1 MANCCILC
9 GAQLP
14 RESFLCLPGMPSCAQ
29 NIPDRDTLHEDKCIN
44 LNLFQCGSCG
54 LVQLDCNPVPYHRDV
69 IRAGGGTKTMTDL
82 RRAQY
87 EHFINKCTL
96 EGKRILEVGCGQ
108 GEFLEMLNG
117 FNVHGFGIENNQ
129 ALVDLAIQKGLTVY
143 RDFAGDA
150 GHVLKGAPYDAF
162 MQFNFIE
169 HQPDPNG
176 MVRCIRDNLVPMG
189 VGLVTAP
196 SFEYI
201 RDDCV
206 YEVMRDHLAYYS
218 ERTLSFLFE
227 KNGFDVLERGVVN
240 KDTVYVIVRLQEHL
254 TRDTFRI
261 NYEQIKKSLNQF
273 VDEMTASGRSLS
285 FWGASHQCFTAASFL
300 VSPEKIESIVDSA
313 KFKQGKFAPASHIPI
328 VAPEKFFASPSNSL
342 LIIAPGYTDEIA
354 SMVASR
360 TMSVRMFALRS
371 DAIEELN

>member
-1 MANCCILC
+1 MSDCILC
-9 GAQLP
+9 GETLP
-14 RESFLCLPGMPSCAQ
+14 VKSFLNLQGMPSCAQ
-29 NIPDRDTLHEDKCIN
+29 NIPDKDSLYKDSGMD

-54 LVQLDCNPVPYHRDV
+54 LVQLDCDPVPYYRDV

-87 EHFINKCTL
+87 GHFIDKCSL
-96 EGKRILEVGCGQ
+96 VGKRILEVGCGQ
-108 GEFLEMLNG
+108 GEFLEMLEG

-129 ALVDLAIQKGLTVY
+129 LLVDLATRKGLTVY
-143 RDFAGDA
+143 RDFAEDD
-150 GHVLKGAPYDAF
+150 GHDLQGAPYDAF

-176 MVRCIRDNLVPMG
+176 MVRCIRENLVPMG

-201 RDDCV
+201 RNDCV

-240 KDTVYVIVRLQEHL
+240 KDTVYVIVRKQEHL
-254 TRDTFRI
+254 TRDTFKT
-261 NYEQIKKSLNQF
+261 NYAQIKNSLNSF
-273 VDEMTASGRSLS
+273 VDKMAKSGRRLS

-300 VSPEKIESIVDSA
+300 SCPEKVESIVDSA
-313 KFKQGKFAPASHIPI
+313 KFKQGKSSPASHIPI
-328 VAPEKFFASPSNSL
+328 VAPEQFFASPSDSL
-342 LIIAPGYTDEIA
+342 LILAPGYTDEIA
-354 SMVASR
+354 ATVTSR
-360 TMSVRMFALRS
+360 TSAVKLFALRS
-371 DAIEELN
+371 DTIEELN

>member
-1 MANCCILC
+1 MSDCILC
-9 GAQLP
+9 GQPLP
-14 RESFLCLPGMPSCAQ
+14 NENFLCLPGMPTCAQ
-29 NIPDRDTLHEDKCIN
+29 NIPDRDSLHDDTRMD
-44 LNLFQCGSCG
+44 LNLFQCSSCG
-54 LVQLDCNPVPYHRDV
+54 LVQLDCDPVPYYRDV

-87 EHFINKCTL
+87 GHFIDKCSL
-96 EGKRILEVGCGQ
+96 VGKRILEVGCGQ
-108 GEFLEMLNG
+108 GEFLEMLEG

-129 ALVDLAIQKGLTVY
+129 LLVDLATRKGLTVY
-143 RDFAGDA
+143 RDFAEDD
-150 GHVLKGAPYDAF
+150 GHDLQGAPYDAF

-176 MVRCIRDNLVPMG
+176 MVRCIRENLVPMG

-201 RDDCV
+201 RNDCV

-240 KDTVYVIVRLQEHL
+240 KDTVYVIVRKQEHL
-254 TRDTFRI
+254 TRDTFKT
-261 NYEQIKKSLNQF
+261 NYAQIKNSLNSF
-273 VDEMTASGRSLS
+273 VDKMAKSGRRLS

-300 VSPEKIESIVDSA
+300 SCPEKVESIVDSA
-313 KFKQGKFAPASHIPI
+313 KFKQGKFSPASHIPI
-328 VAPEKFFASPSNSL
+328 VAPEQFFASPSDSL
-342 LIIAPGYTDEIA
+342 LILAPGYTDEIA
-354 SMVASR
+354 ATVTSR
-360 TMSVRMFALRS
+360 TSAVKLFALRS
-371 DAIEELN
+371 DTIEELN

>member
-1 MANCCILC
+1 MSDCILC
-9 GAQLP
+9 GETLP
-14 RESFLCLPGMPSCAQ
+14 VKSFLNLQGMPSCAQ
-29 NIPDRDTLHEDKCIN
+29 NIPDKDSLYKDSGMD

-54 LVQLDCNPVPYHRDV
+54 LVQLDCDPVPYYRDV

-87 EHFINKCTL
+87 GHFIDKCSL
-96 EGKRILEVGCGQ
+96 VGKRILEVGCGQ
-108 GEFLEMLNG
+108 GEFLEMLEG

-129 ALVDLAIQKGLTVY
+129 LLVDLATRKGLTVY
-143 RDFAGDA
+143 RDFAEDD
-150 GHVLKGAPYDAF
+150 GHDLQGAPYDAF

-176 MVRCIRDNLVPMG
+176 MVRCIRENLVPMG

-201 RDDCV
+201 RNDCV

-240 KDTVYVIVRLQEHL
+240 KDTVYVIVRKQEHL
-254 TRDTFRI
+254 TRDTFKT
-261 NYEQIKKSLNQF
+261 NYAQIKNSLNSF
-273 VDEMTASGRSLS
+273 VDKMAKSGRRLS
-285 FWGASHQCFTAASFL
+285 FWGASHQGFTAASFL
-300 VSPEKIESIVDSA
+300 SCPEKVESIVDSA
-313 KFKQGKFAPASHIPI
+313 KFKQGKFSPASHIPI
-328 VAPEKFFASPSNSL
+328 VAPEQFFASPSDSL
-342 LIIAPGYTDEIA
+342 LILAPGYTDEIA
-354 SMVASR
+354 ATVTSR
-360 TMSVRMFALRS
+360 TSAVKLFALRS
-371 DAIEELN
+371 DTIEELN

>member
-1 MANCCILC
+1 MSDCILC
-9 GAQLP
+9 GQPLP
-14 RESFLCLPGMPSCAQ
+14 NENFLCLPGMPTCAQ
-29 NIPDRDTLHEDKCIN
+29 NIPNRDSLHDDTRMD
-44 LNLFQCGSCG
+44 LNLFQCSSCG
-54 LVQLDCNPVPYHRDV
+54 LVQLDCDPVPYYRDV

-87 EHFINKCTL
+87 GHFIDKCSL
-96 EGKRILEVGCGQ
+96 VGKRILEVGCGQ
-108 GEFLEMLNG
+108 GEFLEMLEG

-129 ALVDLAIQKGLTVY
+129 LLVDLATRKGLTVY
-143 RDFAGDA
+143 RDFAEDD
-150 GHVLKGAPYDAF
+150 GHDLQGAPYDAF

-176 MVRCIRDNLVPMG
+176 MVRCIRENLVPMG

-201 RDDCV
+201 RNDCV

-240 KDTVYVIVRLQEHL
+240 KDTVYVIVRKQEHL
-254 TRDTFRI
+254 TRDTFKT
-261 NYEQIKKSLNQF
+261 NYVQIKNSLNSF
-273 VDEMTASGRSLS
+273 VDKMAKSGRRLS

-300 VSPEKIESIVDSA
+300 SCPEKVESIVDSA
-313 KFKQGKFAPASHIPI
+313 KFKQGKFSPASHIPI
-328 VAPEKFFASPSNSL
+328 VAPEQFFASPSDSL
-342 LIIAPGYTDEIA
+342 LILAPGYTDEIA
-354 SMVASR
+354 ATVTSR
-360 TMSVRMFALRS
+360 TSAVKLFALRS
-371 DAIEELN
+371 DTIEELN